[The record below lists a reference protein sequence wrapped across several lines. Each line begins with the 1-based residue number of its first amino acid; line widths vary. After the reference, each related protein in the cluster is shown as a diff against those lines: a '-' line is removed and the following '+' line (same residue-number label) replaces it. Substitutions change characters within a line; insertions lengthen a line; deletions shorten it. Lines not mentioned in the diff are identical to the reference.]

1 MSAKEDYIIA
11 NRLLVLDFLL
21 SAQKFLR
28 EPEGE
33 IKVTVKDVHP
43 YTLWR
48 GNALAC
54 RRFSGSNRT
63 YSKVKHCGF
72 FCFLQSPTSSSTP
85 NPLC

>member
-21 SAQKFLR
+21 SAQHFLA

-48 GNALAC
+48 GSHSHL
-54 RRFSGSNRT
+54 RTLVLFSSHT
-63 YSKVKHCGF
+63 F
-72 FCFLQSPTSSSTP
+72 
-85 NPLC
+85 